1 MKKIGIIA
9 LLISIIWLCSC
20 SSHEAETVAYVNGEA
35 IETREFMMLASRKKA
50 EVLKYFHDKYGA
62 EYNESFW
69 DNSFDGESPSEVMC
83 KLVTEELVPI
93 KIQQKM
99 AVDYKILDSCDY
111 SDFLMRL
118 EKENT
123 ERKKKKENNEI
134 VYGVTEYSEEA
145 YYSDE
150 TAKMIISV
158 KDMWKKEQK
167 IDDKELLEYYEKV
180 KDKYYR
186 RKPAG
191 EVTLYIFDYRNSD
204 TAVSLLEKAKNGQD
218 IENEIKNADGKTESL
233 TVDENLTQ
241 RHFDLEYPGLLQELD
256 KGNEYTELLS
266 FGSTVY
272 FAKANKMETGY
283 KKYDDIKS
291 DVEKNYTDE
300 LYDAYIKKLVNEA
313 DIKIKYEKLN
323 FSDL

>member
-1 MKKIGIIA
+1 
-9 LLISIIWLCSC
+9 
-20 SSHEAETVAYVNGEA
+20 
-35 IETREFMMLASRKKA
+35 
-50 EVLKYFHDKYGA
+50 
-62 EYNESFW
+62 
-69 DNSFDGESPSEVMC
+69 
-83 KLVTEELVPI
+83 
-93 KIQQKM
+93 
-99 AVDYKILDSCDY
+99 
-111 SDFLMRL
+111 MRL
-118 EKENT
+118 EKENA

-218 IENEIKNADGKTESL
+218 IENEIKNAGGKTESL